1 MAWHS
6 VANFRN
12 RSAACMS
19 SSLCRI
25 SHKCAELKVVPG
37 AGNRLLD
44 GIGQWP
50 SDETIALAAPSA
62 CDGIEKMRRLSPN
75 RNSRLAAILFAT
87 SLIIVSGSAA
97 MAMTLDSPAFQQN
110 GRIPRST
117 PARAKTSR
125 HHLHG
130 RESPAAPK
138 PRPDHR

>member
-19 SSLCRI
+19 SPLCRI

-37 AGNRLLD
+37 AGNGLLD

-50 SDETIALAAPSA
+50 SDEMIALAAPSA

-75 RNSRLAAILFAT
+75 RNSTLAAILFAT

-110 GRIPRST
+110 GHIP
-117 PARAKTSR
+117 AKYTCEGEDVATTC
-125 HHLHG
+125 LG
-130 RESPAAPK
+130 GCPQP
-138 PRPDHR
+138 